1 MGMICDNIITCKKIK
16 PQMRQNIIGG
26 TMYNKKTVEDIAVA
40 GRKVL
45 VRCDFN
51 VPLKD
56 GVITSDK
63 RIIEALPT
71 IKYLRDQGAMV
82 ILCSHMGKPH
92 NVFDAKLK
100 LDKKE
105 IAKIEKLPEA
115 EQEAATAA
123 ALEKAKGD
131 VKKFSLRIV
140 ADKLNELL
148 GGGVVFA
155 NDTVGEDAKAK
166 VAAMKPG
173 DIVLLQNTR
182 FTAGES
188 KNDPE
193 FSKHL
198 ASLAEIFVNDA
209 FGTAHRAHASTAG
222 VVQHAGLPAVC
233 GYLIQKEI
241 SVMGKALTEPARPF
255 VAILG
260 GAKVSDKLNVINN
273 LLGKVD
279 TLIIG
284 GGMAYT
290 FLAAKGYGVGNS
302 LLDSEKIDYCKQMM
316 EKAEANGVQLLLPID
331 TTVADGFPNP
341 IDAPIDVEIVDADKI
356 PADKEGLDIGT
367 KTMELYANAVKAAKT
382 VVWNGP
388 MGVFENPTLAKGTI
402 AVAQALADSDATT
415 IVGGGDSAAA
425 CETLGFASKITHIS
439 TGGGASL
446 EFLEG
451 LELPGIAAL
460 QDK

>member
-1 MGMICDNIITCKKIK
+1 MT
-16 PQMRQNIIGG
+16 
-26 TMYNKKTVEDIAVA
+26 YNKKNIEDINVA
-40 GRKVL
+40 GKKCL

-51 VPLKD
+51 VPVKD
-56 GVITSDK
+56 GVITSEK
-63 RIIEALPT
+63 RIVEALPT
-71 IKYLRDQGAMV
+71 IKYLKEQGAMV

-92 NVFDAKLK
+92 NVFDKELK

-115 EQEAATAA
+115 EREAATAA

-131 VKKFSLRIV
+131 VKKFSLQVV

-155 NDTVGEDAKAK
+155 NDTVGEDAQAK

-182 FTAGES
+182 FTKKEE

-193 FSKHL
+193 FAKQL
-198 ASLAEIFVNDA
+198 ASFAEIFVNDA

-222 VVQHAGLPAVC
+222 VAQHAGLPAVC

-241 SVMGKALTEPARPF
+241 SVMGKALANPERPF
-255 VAILG
+255 VAIRG
-260 GAKVSDKLNVINN
+260 GAKVSDKLNVSNN
-273 LLGKVD
+273 LLSKVD

-284 GGMAYT
+284 GGMSYT
-290 FLAAKGYGVGNS
+290 FQAAKGYGVGKS
-302 LLDSEKIDYCKQMM
+302 LLDESKIDYCREMM
-316 EKAEANGVQLLLPID
+316 AKAEANGVKLLLPVD
-331 TTVADGFPNP
+331 VTTIAEFPNP
-341 IDAPIDVEIVDADKI
+341 IDAPVDVEIYDADKI
-356 PADKEGLDIGT
+356 PAEREGVDIGP
-367 KTMELYANAVKAAKT
+367 KTMELYAEAVKNAKT

-402 AVAQALADSDATT
+402 AVAEALAASAATT

-425 CETLGFASKITHIS
+425 CEQLGYADKITHIS

-451 LELPGIAAL
+451 LELPGIACLA
-460 QDK
+460 DKE